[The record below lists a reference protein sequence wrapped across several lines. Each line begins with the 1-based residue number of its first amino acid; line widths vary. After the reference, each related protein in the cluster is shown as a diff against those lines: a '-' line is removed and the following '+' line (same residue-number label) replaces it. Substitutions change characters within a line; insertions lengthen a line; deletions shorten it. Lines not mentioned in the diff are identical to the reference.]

1 MLTLTRHPENQTR
14 SDSIY
19 APWVARGSVR
29 HSESIEEAFAR
40 GDESA
45 LKSAYDAHGAL
56 IYNICRKSLPDDRAA
71 DVTQEV
77 FVSAWKAHHR
87 FDTTKGSLT
96 AWLVAIAKNRII
108 DNVRSE
114 GRHESRRADAPT
126 EEIPVEAEVER
137 SADKMLVVE
146 ALGLLPS
153 RQRQILD
160 LAYLGGLTHAE
171 VSDRLQVPLGTVKS
185 DISRGLR
192 RIRTHMGGEV

>member
-1 MLTLTRHPENQTR
+1 MLTLTRPCEDRTR
-14 SDSIY
+14 ADSLY
-19 APWVARGSVR
+19 DPSVARASVR
-29 HSESIEEAFAR
+29 HSESIEDAFAR

-45 LKSAYDAHGAL
+45 LKSAYDAHGTL

-87 FDTTKGSLT
+87 FDAAKGSLT
-96 AWLVAIAKNRII
+96 AWLVAIAKNRIV

-153 RQRQILD
+153 RQRQVID

-171 VSDRLQVPLGTVKS
+171 VSDRLQLPLGTVKS

-192 RIRTHMGGEV
+192 RIRTHMGGEA